1 MQKAMLRLLSEEVFV
16 IKNIKNTVTRTYVIS
31 DLNSKGIVGTFYE
44 KEFQKVFRVEKV
56 IKKKGNKLCV
66 GWEGYDS
73 CFNSWIDKKDI
84 NLMSEYLPKPKS
96 LGAHVKVELNLSNYA
111 TK

>member
-1 MQKAMLRLLSEEVFV
+1 MLRSLSEEVFV
-16 IKNIKNTVTRTYVIS
+16 IKNIKNTVTRTYIIS

-73 CFNSWIDKKDI
+73 CFNSWIDKKDKFNERI
-84 NLMSEYLPKPKS
+84 SSKTKIFRSARKS
-96 LGAHVKVELNLSNYA
+96 GTEFV
-111 TK
+111 